1 MRIFVADPLNA
12 EAVRLLAREGH
23 EVITQPD
30 TPAAELGAA
39 IRGCEALIV
48 RGKTK
53 VSREVLATADGLRMV
68 CRAGSGVDNIDLDA
82 ARDAGVA
89 VFNTPGANS
98 TSVAEL
104 AWALILALHRR
115 LVAAAGS
122 MAAGRWEKK
131 KFSGHEVHGRILG
144 VIGLGQIGKQV
155 ARIGQAFGCHVL
167 AHDPFIDVTELM
179 TGVSDASL
187 EKLLSE
193 SDIVTLHLPVSADT
207 QNLLDAERLSA
218 MKKGA
223 VLVNC
228 ARGGLVDEE
237 CLYRLL
243 VDGHLAGAALDVFER
258 EPPEG
263 NPLLG
268 LPQVIATP
276 HIGAATAEAQQRAGV
291 RAAETVLSFLARGDA
306 PGRVV

>member
-1 MRIFVADPLNA
+1 
-12 EAVRLLAREGH
+12 
-23 EVITQPD
+23 
-30 TPAAELGAA
+30 
-39 IRGCEALIV
+39 
-48 RGKTK
+48 
-53 VSREVLATADGLRMV
+53 
-68 CRAGSGVDNIDLDA
+68 
-82 ARDAGVA
+82 
-89 VFNTPGANS
+89 
-98 TSVAEL
+98 
-104 AWALILALHRR
+104 
-115 LVAAAGS
+115 
-122 MAAGRWEKK
+122 
-131 KFSGHEVHGRILG
+131 
-144 VIGLGQIGKQV
+144 
-155 ARIGQAFGCHVL
+155 
-167 AHDPFIDVTELM
+167 M